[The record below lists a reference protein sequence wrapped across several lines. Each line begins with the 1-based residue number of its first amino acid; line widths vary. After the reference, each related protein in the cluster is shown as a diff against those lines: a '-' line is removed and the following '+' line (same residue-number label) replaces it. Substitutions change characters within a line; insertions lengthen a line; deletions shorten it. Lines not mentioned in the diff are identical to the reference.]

1 MTPLVDVNHPGS
13 QEDVL
18 YNWQPAHS
26 LVEHEVSGTE
36 IAMAPSLLALAVAP
50 AFLPPGQET
59 PKWQPA
65 SSPLVFTRAQSLFCE
80 HTKSLCTAGKVVV
93 VVF

>member
-1 MTPLVDVNHPGS
+1 MTLLVDVNHQGS

-50 AFLPPGQET
+50 AFLPPGRES
-59 PKWQPA
+59 PKWKPA
-65 SSPLVFTRAQSLFCE
+65 SSLLLLTRAQSFVL
-80 HTKSLCTAGKVVV
+80 
-93 VVF
+93 

>member
-1 MTPLVDVNHPGS
+1 MTFLVDVNHPGS

-18 YNWQPAHS
+18 YKWQPAHS

-36 IAMAPSLLALAVAP
+36 VAMAPSLLALAVAP

-59 PKWQPA
+59 PKWQTA
-65 SSPLVFTRAQSLFCE
+65 SSPLVSTRAQSFVL
-80 HTKSLCTAGKVVV
+80 
-93 VVF
+93 